1 MEKWNGKVAVVTGA
15 SSGIG
20 AAIVK
25 DLAAHGLIV
34 VGLARRVEKVEEI
47 AEKTK
52 NVSGKIFARKCDV
65 SNEDS
70 MKETFKWIEETFGS
84 IQILI
89 NNAAILANGK
99 ILDQGDE
106 TTEKLNSIINTNFT
120 GLVHCT
126 REAFRLMQKSDEFGM
141 IININSVLGHSIPF
155 SPARLNLYPP
165 TKYAL
170 TAVSEVLR
178 QELIA
183 QNNGKIRVSNL
194 SPGSVKTEIV
204 VVGGL
209 AENKEQFFDAHPHLQ
224 PEDVAHSVRF
234 LLETPTSVNITQ
246 LTIKPVG
253 EKS

>member
-1 MEKWNGKVAVVTGA
+1 
-15 SSGIG
+15 
-20 AAIVK
+20 
-25 DLAAHGLIV
+25 
-34 VGLARRVEKVEEI
+34 
-47 AEKTK
+47 
-52 NVSGKIFARKCDV
+52 
-65 SNEDS
+65 
-70 MKETFKWIEETFGS
+70 
-84 IQILI
+84 LI
-89 NNAAILANGK
+89 NNAAILVNGK
-99 ILDQGDE
+99 ILDHGDE
-106 TTEKLNSIINTNFT
+106 TTEKLNSIINTNLT

-126 REAFRLMQKSDEFGM
+126 REAFRLMKKSDDFGM

-183 QNNGKIRVSNL
+183 QKNGKIRVSNL

-209 AENKEQFFDAHPHLQ
+209 AENKEQFFDSVPHLQ
-224 PEDVAHSVRF
+224 PEDVSHSVRF

-253 EKS
+253 ERS